1 MLKRSHSDMSVIM
14 PETAS
19 SGNSIKVLV
28 MELSSGKISGAVFL
42 WKIGVPT
49 HRVIFELEKMLNE
62 V

>member
-19 SGNSIKVLV
+19 SGYSIKVLV
-28 MELSSGKISGAVFL
+28 MELSSGKISGTVFL

-49 HRVIFELEKMLNE
+49 HTVIFELEKMLNE